1 MKDIKLGNDVK
12 TWILVGA
19 LAFMV
24 LIAIL
29 VADQLIP
36 TPSVVGAR
44 KASSEKERE
53 LTKEYKTKLEKYEAS
68 KTVIAASAWG
78 GAAERVSP
86 AILDR
91 LTKIASIKG
100 LKIQS
105 FRPQKI
111 QDAADLEVL
120 AYNLS
125 IEGPFPNVMS
135 FIQLVE
141 KQEKKLAVTLVQVAS
156 ADGET
161 DEVNASLGIS
171 AFVIPEKEAPVGKS

>member
-1 MKDIKLGNDVK
+1 MKDIKLGNDVR
-12 TWILVGA
+12 TWNMVGA
-19 LAFMV
+19 LAIVV
-24 LIAIL
+24 LLALLI
-29 VADQLIP
+29 ADQLIP
-36 TPSVVGAR
+36 TPSVAGAR
-44 KASSEKERE
+44 KAASEKERK
-53 LTKEYKTKLEKYEAS
+53 LTMEYKEKLEKYEVS

-120 AYNLS
+120 AYSLS

-141 KQEKKLAVTLVQVAS
+141 KQEKNLAVTLVQVAS

-161 DEVNASLGIS
+161 DEVNASLGIA